1 MPNFV
6 EMVHP
11 ESGGTGRCPE
21 AAVAHQETKGWV
33 RADEYH
39 PMPSFDEP
47 QDSQPAPPPPPVFPP
62 VSEFEDPLD
71 DDEDDDI

>member
-33 RADEYH
+33 RADEYTA
-39 PMPSFDEP
+39 PDVVEP
-47 QDSQPAPPPPPVFPP
+47 TPPAPPPPVFPP